1 MSNFKLTLSQ
11 GKTGETEIANWLM
24 NRGNHILPIYEI
36 AENQFKGPSLYASD
50 GSDVIAP
57 DMLVFSNG
65 VIRFIEAKH
74 KNAFSWYRTKGIWTT
89 GIDKKHFYEY
99 LKIRELLDIP
109 VWILFLHKG
118 GTAKDSPPSPAGL
131 YGNDIDILRNCIDH
145 ESDKHGLYGMVY
157 WNKDS
162 LKYLA
167 DYPLSLEQAA

>member
-1 MSNFKLTLSQ
+1 MSSFKLTLSQ

-24 NRGNHILPIYEI
+24 SRGSHILPIYEI
-36 AENQFKGPSLYASD
+36 AENQFKGPSLYASN

-57 DMLVFSNG
+57 DMLIFTNG
-65 VIRFIEAKH
+65 EMRFIEAKH

-89 GIDKKHFYEY
+89 GIDKKHFEEY
-99 LKIRELLDIP
+99 KKLRELLNIQ

-118 GTAKDSPPSPAGL
+118 GAAKDSPPSPSGL
-131 YGNDIDILRNCIDH
+131 YGNDIDILDKCIDH
-145 ESDKHGLYGMVY
+145 ESSKHGPYGMVY

-167 DYPLSLEQAA
+167 DYPLNQEKAA